1 MVITSLENKKVKD
14 FVKLQKKKYRDSTR
28 TFMVEGEHLVIEA
41 LKANVLK
48 EVIMLDGKSTSISV
62 PCTYVTYEVMKKIS
76 NISRSEE

>member
-14 FVKLQKKKYRDSTR
+14 LVKLQKKKYRDSTG

-48 EVIMLDGKSTSISV
+48 EVIILDGKKV
-62 PCTYVTYEVMKKIS
+62 KI
-76 NISRSEE
+76 EF